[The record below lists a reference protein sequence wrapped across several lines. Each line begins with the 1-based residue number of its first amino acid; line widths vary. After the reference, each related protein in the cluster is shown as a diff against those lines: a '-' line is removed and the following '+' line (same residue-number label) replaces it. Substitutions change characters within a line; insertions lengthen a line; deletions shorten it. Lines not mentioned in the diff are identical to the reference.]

1 MRETLFVCSAR
12 NISAPL
18 LAEITELLKRN
29 FPARAEPMVPSEDDE
44 FLREVWQE
52 VGDDL
57 HQAMRDYPLS
67 QAAAAWWSAGALRAT
82 PRSSRDRGG
91 PTPRRAAPRPTRGP
105 ETIRWHLSEFHG
117 VEVSVSTI
125 RRHLVAAGC
134 GEAAHLMCQI
144 WPSPSLTSTHIS
156 SLLRRTLRPPWSR

>member
-1 MRETLFVCSAR
+1 MRETLFVLSAR

-67 QAAAAWWSAGALRAT
+67 QAAADAKSL
-82 PRSSRDRGG
+82 
-91 PTPRRAAPRPTRGP
+91 PTPA
-105 ETIRWHLSEFHG
+105 
-117 VEVSVSTI
+117 
-125 RRHLVAAGC
+125 
-134 GEAAHLMCQI
+134 
-144 WPSPSLTSTHIS
+144 
-156 SLLRRTLRPPWSR
+156 

>member
-1 MRETLFVCSAR
+1 MMRETLFVRSTR

-29 FPARAEPMVPSEDDE
+29 FPARAEPMMPSEDDE

-67 QAAAAWWSAGALRAT
+67 QAAA
-82 PRSSRDRGG
+82 RGG
-91 PTPRRAAPRPTRGP
+91 PLGP
-105 ETIRWHLSEFHG
+105 
-117 VEVSVSTI
+117 
-125 RRHLVAAGC
+125 
-134 GEAAHLMCQI
+134 
-144 WPSPSLTSTHIS
+144 
-156 SLLRRTLRPPWSR
+156 